1 MYFIVLLA
9 ISGSVFSYGL
19 LDSKVLTTLRCVQM
33 QCFTFEAQFSS
44 QCPPNIWLCTF
55 EPYIVSWPIQTQRH
69 ETNFSRHHRR
79 LLVCERIWAI
89 IIFRYK
95 SGKIWNRRES
105 FYHVGCIEPT
115 KLKNCCGGV
124 YVCLFSTDWN
134 SVLQLRPIT
143 HVRLIQTA
151 HHTTPTFHRLMYDY
165 DFYFDEV
172 VLINEINYFLKV
184 FKFMWANQLSFLSFC
199 LVHNSK

>member
-1 MYFIVLLA
+1 MCTNLVFHLW
-9 ISGSVFSYGL
+9 SSVF
-19 LDSKVLTTLRCVQM
+19 LT
-33 QCFTFEAQFSS
+33 SPS
-44 QCPPNIWLCTF
+44 PKNIWLCTF
-55 EPYIVSWPIQTQRH
+55 ELYFVSWPIQTQRH

-95 SGKIWNRRES
+95 SRKIWNMRES
-105 FYHVGCIEPT
+105 FYNFGCTVVPT
-115 KLKNCCGGV
+115 KLTNCCGV
-124 YVCLFSTDWN
+124 YVCFFSTDWN

-151 HHTTPTFHRLMYDY
+151 RHTTPTFHRLMYDY

-172 VLINEINYFLKV
+172 AFINEINYFLKV
-184 FKFMWANQLSFLSFC
+184 F
-199 LVHNSK
+199 